1 MQMNKQLQTRRIAHA
16 LKCRGIEPDLVDI
29 EANIDSTLTL
39 TENYNIIMAS
49 HQPMMHRVITQPTS
63 SATKIG
69 NMIQAREHFENLP
82 QHVQRQD
89 GKKKARTVLEMSDL
103 TNKNYK
109 RWKKNRNRMD
119 IFGIDY

>member
-29 EANIDSTLTL
+29 ESDIDSTLSL

-49 HQPMMHRVITQPTS
+49 HRPIMRRVIQQPTG

-69 NMIQAREHFENLP
+69 NMIKAREHYENLP
-82 QHVQRQD
+82 EHIQRQD
-89 GKKKARTVLEMSDL
+89 SRMKARTVLEMSDL
-103 TNKNYK
+103 TNKNFK
-109 RWKKNRNRMD
+109 RWKKSRNRMD
-119 IFGIDY
+119 IFGVDY